1 MRREAISAKIM
12 GMFKISALR
21 LLMPFA
27 ASAFLLGADADARR
41 GGEFFRAQSCESCHS
56 VKGVGSAK
64 APDLGRRLDRDYTPA
79 GIAARMWSHA
89 PVMWAAM
96 AKDNISAPQV
106 STDQASD
113 LFAFFYAARYFER
126 PGEAER
132 GKRLFQTQHCLE
144 CHSVNG
150 SGGAVGPPVE
160 KWESLQ
166 GPILLIGQ
174 MWNHQA
180 QMHNEMAARGVP
192 WPQLSSQDLDDLL
205 VYLQNLPQTRGEE
218 QSMELPSMGS
228 GEAIFREKGCI
239 GCHVG
244 KLALEN
250 RLGDST
256 LTDIAASMWDH
267 APQMRQPSP
276 VLSTSEWQQLLAFVW
291 AKQFFAA
298 RGDSA
303 KGHKVY
309 ESKKCGTCHDD
320 SSSGAPALAKPG
332 EPYSSIS
339 MVHVLWQHGPAMLR
353 KMNEKHIAWP
363 QISQNEMANL
373 IAYLNTR

>member
-1 MRREAISAKIM
+1 MCMRKIDV
-12 GMFKISALR
+12 LR
-21 LLMPFA
+21 LLMPLA
-27 ASAFLLGADADARR
+27 ASALVHGADADARR
-41 GGEFFRAQSCESCHS
+41 GGEFFRAQSCESCHA
-56 VKGVGSAK
+56 VKGGSGK

-96 AKDNISAPQV
+96 AKDNVPAPQV
-106 STDQASD
+106 SADQASD
-113 LFAFFYAARYFER
+113 LFAFFYAARYFEK

-132 GKRLFQTQHCLE
+132 GKRLFQAQHCME

-160 KWESLQ
+160 KWEALQ
-166 GPILLIGQ
+166 GPILLIQQ

-180 QMHNEMAARGVP
+180 QMHNEMAARGIP
-192 WPQLSSQDLDDLL
+192 RPQLSSQDLDDLL
-205 VYLQNLPQTRGEE
+205 VYLQNLPQTRG
-218 QSMELPSMGS
+218 QDLHLELPSMGS
-228 GEAIFREKGCI
+228 GEAVFREKGCI
-239 GCHVG
+239 DCHVG

-256 LTDIAASMWDH
+256 LTDIAASMWNH

-276 VLSTSEWQQLLAFVW
+276 VLSTSEWQQLLAYVW
-291 AKQFFAA
+291 TKQFFAT
-298 RGDSA
+298 RGDAA

-309 ESKKCGTCHDD
+309 ESKKCGACHDD
-320 SSSGAPALAKPG
+320 SSSGAPALAKAR

-339 MVHVLWQHGPAMLR
+339 MVHVLWQHGPAML
-353 KMNEKHIAWP
+353 
-363 QISQNEMANL
+363 
-373 IAYLNTR
+373 